1 MDEPKLSNEHVEK
14 LDVVKDAE
22 HQVNCGLTDEE
33 KVVEKKLVRKIDLII
48 MPIILTVY
56 LLNWIDRYVQF
67 SYVSLHGQCTDVVPQ
82 KQLRFCATC
91 WPGRRLW
98 SDTSA
103 VSDWTFHPLLWLYP
117 WPNTI

>member
-56 LLNWIDRYVQF
+56 F
-67 SYVSLHGQCTDVVPQ
+67 
-82 KQLRFCATC
+82 
-91 WPGRRLW
+91 
-98 SDTSA
+98 
-103 VSDWTFHPLLWLYP
+103 
-117 WPNTI
+117 